1 MTVVM
6 VRPLCLGIECLAS
19 KSYSVFFSLFC
30 LFFFS
35 PSWLTVGLVLSYYGA
50 VDSMDRF
57 MGNTVFGKMTVVTL
71 AKTLP
76 A

>member
-6 VRPLCLGIECLAS
+6 VRLLCLGIECLAS
-19 KSYSVFFSLFC
+19 KSYSVFVFVL
-30 LFFFS
+30 FS
-35 PSWLTVGLVLSYYGA
+35 PSWLTVGPVLSYYGA

-57 MGNTVFGKMTVVTL
+57 MGNTLFGKMTIVTL